1 MDVGAWASVLAALR
15 WAARWG
21 SQTVPHVAR
30 LPSSCRESAVH
41 ALVTCVGGNATFR
54 SEFRPEPRDFFSR
67 LKLAFEKYHY
77 AVITRAKV
85 TISKTVAL
93 FQVQLVETRINTQS
107 LWSFDGE
114 DSSGI
119 FIEFLVVVAPSRY
132 RLQATSCRCIGWKAR
147 WSGLPVVAVQRAY
160 AALLELPPASDLGD
174 GSGPELHELLAEVRL
189 HRDFWYFADA
199 KKACGKKSVPG
210 FIS

>member
-1 MDVGAWASVLAALR
+1 MTRGVTSCCR
-15 WAARWG
+15 TF
-21 SQTVPHVAR
+21 QT
-30 LPSSCRESAVH
+30 CESRF
-41 ALVTCVGGNATFR
+41 GQ
-54 SEFRPEPRDFFSR
+54 DFFSR

-174 GSGPELHELLAEVRL
+174 GSGPELHELLAEVRWHPPIPPDRAL
-189 HRDFWYFADA
+189 MSRFGCTGTFGTSRTQKRRVVKRVCQDLFPDSFTTATH
-199 KKACGKKSVPG
+199 VPKILDRG
-210 FIS
+210 IR